1 MAYDKSFYEEQC
13 LGSRNS
19 AGEIVPFLLNVFDIK
34 SVVDLGCGLGT
45 WLSVFMQAGVTDI
58 AGYDGDY
65 VPREYLQIPADK
77 D

>member
-1 MAYDKSFYEEQC
+1 MKKESCMAYDKSFYEEQS

-19 AGEIVPFLLNVFDIK
+19 AREVVPFLLKHFPLK

-45 WLSVFMQAGVTDI
+45 WLAVFKENGIDDI

-65 VPREYLQIPADK
+65 VPQE
-77 D
+77 